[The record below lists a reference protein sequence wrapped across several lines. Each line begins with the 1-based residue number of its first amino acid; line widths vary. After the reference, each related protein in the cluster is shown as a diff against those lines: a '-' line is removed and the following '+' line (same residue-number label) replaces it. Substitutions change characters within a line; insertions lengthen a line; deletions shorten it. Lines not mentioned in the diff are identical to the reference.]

1 MYEKRPFL
9 AVTMGDPAGV
19 GPEIVLKAL
28 SKLSPYTVARPF
40 VVGDLDVLERVVP
53 IVGFE
58 GKMHQILEP
67 KGFQEGKV
75 NVLSLGMMH
84 QEYLFGEVQEACGR
98 AALGYIEKSVALALA
113 AEVGGIVTAPIN
125 KEALQLA
132 GCPFPGHTELLAHL
146 TGTKEFGMMLAGKEL
161 RAIHLTTHVSLKEA
175 IEKVKKERV
184 LAMIR
189 LAHRA
194 MIDFGIHSPRIA
206 VAGLNPHAGEAGMFG
221 QEEREEILPA
231 ILKAKEE
238 GILAEGPFPP
248 DTVLLHVKEGL
259 FDIALCLYHDQ
270 GHIALKLYDFKG
282 FVNVTVGLPIVRT
295 SVDHGTAFD
304 KAGKGVADDANLLM
318 AIELAAKMASL
329 RSLGRPGNP

>member
-1 MYEKRPFL
+1 MNEKRPFL

-19 GPEIVLKAL
+19 GPEIALKAL
-28 SKLSPYTVARPF
+28 SRPSPYEVARPF
-40 VVGDLDVLERVVP
+40 IIGDLDVLERVAPV
-53 IVGFE
+53 VGFQ
-58 GKMHQILEP
+58 GRMHRVLGP
-67 KGFQEGKV
+67 KDFQEGV
-75 NVLSLGMMH
+75 LNVLSLGLTNKD
-84 QEYLFGEVQEACGR
+84 YLFGKVQAKCGR
-98 AALGYIEKSVALALA
+98 AALGYVKKAIALAMDG
-113 AEVGGIVTAPIN
+113 EVGGIVTAPIN

-132 GCPFPGHTELLAHL
+132 GCPHPGHTELLAEL
-146 TGTKEFGMMLAGKEL
+146 TGAKEFGMMLAGKEL
-161 RAIHLTTHVSLKEA
+161 RAIHLSTHVSLKEA
-175 IEKVKKERV
+175 IELVKKERV

-189 LAHRA
+189 LANRA
-194 MIDFGIHSPRIA
+194 MLGFGIHAPKIA

-221 QEEREEILPA
+221 LEEREEILPA
-231 ILKAKEE
+231 ILKAKQE

-304 KAGKGVADDANLLM
+304 KAGKGVADDANLLL
-318 AIELAAKMASL
+318 AVELAAKMASV
-329 RSLGRPGNP
+329 RCQDPSSKQ

>member
-1 MYEKRPFL
+1 MNEKRPFL

-28 SKLSPYTVARPF
+28 SRLNSYEGARPI
-40 VVGDLDVLERVVP
+40 VIGDLDVLERVAP
-53 IVGFE
+53 AVGFQ
-58 GKMHQILEP
+58 GRMHTVLGP
-67 KGFQEGKV
+67 KDFQEGV
-75 NVLSLGMMH
+75 LNVLSLGLINKD
-84 QEYLFGEVQEACGR
+84 YLFGKVQAKCGR
-98 AALGYIEKSVALALA
+98 AALGYIKKAVALAMA
-113 AEVGGIVTAPIN
+113 GEVGGIVTAPIN

-132 GCPFPGHTELLAHL
+132 GCPHPGHTELLAEL
-146 TGTKEFGMMLAGKEL
+146 TGAKEFGMMLAGKDL
-161 RAIHLTTHVSLKEA
+161 RAIHLSTHVSLKEA
-175 IEKVKKERV
+175 VELVKKERV

-189 LAHRA
+189 LASCA
-194 MIDFGIHSPRIA
+194 MMDFGVQTPRIA

-221 QEEREEILPA
+221 LEEREEILPA

-304 KAGKGVADDANLLM
+304 KAGKGIADDANLLL
-318 AIELAAKMASL
+318 AIELAAKMA
-329 RSLGRPGNP
+329 LGRRQSLPSKQ

>member
-1 MYEKRPFL
+1 MSEKRPFL

-28 SKLSPYTVARPF
+28 SRPSPYEVARPI
-40 VVGDLDVLERVVP
+40 VIGDLDVLERVAP
-53 IVGFE
+53 LVGFQ
-58 GKMHQILEP
+58 GRLQPLFGP
-67 KGFQEGKV
+67 KGFQEGV
-75 NVLSLGMMH
+75 INVLSLGLMH
-84 QEYLFGEVQEACGR
+84 NDYLFGKVQAECGR
-98 AALGYIEKSVALALA
+98 AALGYIKKAIALAMA
-113 AEVGGIVTAPIN
+113 GDVGGIVTAPIN

-132 GCPFPGHTELLAHL
+132 GCPHPGHTELLAEL
-146 TGTKEFGMMLAGKEL
+146 TGAKEFGMMLAGKDL
-161 RAIHLTTHVSLKEA
+161 RAIHLSTHVSLKEA
-175 IEKVKKERV
+175 VELVKKERV

-189 LAHRA
+189 LANRA
-194 MIDFGIHSPRIA
+194 MMGFGIHAPKIA

-221 QEEREEILPA
+221 LEEREEILPA

-304 KAGKGVADDANLLM
+304 KAGKGVADDANLLL
-318 AIELAAKMASL
+318 AVELAAKMASVRL
-329 RSLGRPGNP
+329 QDPSSKQ